1 MYSVPPAGQFPA
13 PGGNAGDLNSHALRR
28 RDAAG
33 ESPVLGSRQKRMSV
47 APGEGDWV
55 PFYDELLYTWSG
67 PGSFDPEE
75 DGGTYSTWTVPSSV
89 GKKTI
94 TVTAS
99 DDPPHPDADDATH
112 PSGSIDV
119 YVVKVEKI
127 QYYDAAT
134 EEFVDVPNPLHV
146 VVGDTVTFQAIKDDG
161 GWGVSWPQYYQK
173 PCWGGTSGASGS
185 GEPSV
190 DVTFNIKSSDGS
202 DFKTVI
208 AECGNSVTVNV
219 LVHELDITEPQ
230 TKETFNASS
239 WIGGTSYRLDW
250 QAVAGEHGNTNITLT
265 VVADPQ
271 YNFGDDLGWFPVC
284 TAVGTLSPAVGMT
297 TTLTPHAEG
306 SGVDWIYAMGFG
318 QIGAAV
324 ELVLYPSHIARVLY
338 TFPHGSKCGD
348 SNIEVG
354 PEKDY
359 TASGSI
365 VCGQAASLCQDGV
378 ATNQP
383 STDEE
388 EYTRV
393 PATKSFKLESP
404 LSAEAQAAVNA
415 TVEGDIVRYGDD
427 EDNPQGHWATVCDEY
442 HRVWSATA
450 IVDPWPNGKKCYFDV
465 AAIEDVYNP
474 DNGLT
479 HFIIWVKP

>member
-1 MYSVPPAGQFPA
+1 
-13 PGGNAGDLNSHALRR
+13 
-28 RDAAG
+28 
-33 ESPVLGSRQKRMSV
+33 
-47 APGEGDWV
+47 
-55 PFYDELLYTWSG
+55 
-67 PGSFDPEE
+67 
-75 DGGTYSTWTVPSSV
+75 
-89 GKKTI
+89 
-94 TVTAS
+94 
-99 DDPPHPDADDATH
+99 
-112 PSGSIDV
+112 
-119 YVVKVEKI
+119 
-127 QYYDAAT
+127 
-134 EEFVDVPNPLHV
+134 
-146 VVGDTVTFQAIKDDG
+146 
-161 GWGVSWPQYYQK
+161 
-173 PCWGGTSGASGS
+173 
-185 GEPSV
+185 
-190 DVTFNIKSSDGS
+190 
-202 DFKTVI
+202 
-208 AECGNSVTVNV
+208 
-219 LVHELDITEPQ
+219 
-230 TKETFNASS
+230 
-239 WIGGTSYRLDW
+239 
-250 QAVAGEHGNTNITLT
+250 
-265 VVADPQ
+265 
-271 YNFGDDLGWFPVC
+271 
-284 TAVGTLSPAVGMT
+284 
-297 TTLTPHAEG
+297 
-306 SGVDWIYAMGFG
+306 MGFG